1 MASTKRRSYL
11 TVQDEALNLFVSN
24 NVNASLVFLIDCA
37 MYIYVKVACT
47 ACFVVFLYPTV
58 ILAIC
63 LKFVRLGTVTELQL
77 DGREFP
83 VVEGL
88 ARKLEKRYR

>member
-58 ILAIC
+58 ILIC

-77 DGREFP
+77 DEREFP

-88 ARKLEKRYR
+88 ARKLEKLYL